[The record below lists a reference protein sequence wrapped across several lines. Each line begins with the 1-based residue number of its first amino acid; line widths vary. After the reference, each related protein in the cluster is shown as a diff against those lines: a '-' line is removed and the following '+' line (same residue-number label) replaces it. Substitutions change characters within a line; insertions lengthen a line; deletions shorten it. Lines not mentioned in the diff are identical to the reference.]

1 MEPPRDVGNE
11 NLFKCSRSHDHVHI
25 NYGEKLQKSFSSE
38 PRGRWLKLGIQHRV
52 LEYYQY
58 FICWPWD
65 DLDYFLWQGQI
76 CFRMLLHGW
85 KLIQHWVLM
94 YFQVCSN
101 STYPQHS
108 GEWYRT
114 SGPMVWK
121 WDFFWC
127 PKNST
132 NMQIVVLQ
140 VHFLQEAKCG
150 LKYCWKQQN
159 PPVFQIWLEV
169 VLKTT
174 KPTCLPNMAW
184 NTVENNKTHL
194 SSKYGLK

>member
-1 MEPPRDVGNE
+1 MTETWYTASGTRVLPIFYMLTLGWSWLFFMTGS
-11 NLFKCSRSHDHVHI
+11 NLFQNASA
-25 NYGEKLQKSFSSE
+25 
-38 PRGRWLKLGIQHRV
+38 
-52 LEYYQY
+52 
-58 FICWPWD
+58 
-65 DLDYFLWQGQI
+65 
-76 CFRMLLHGW
+76 
-85 KLIQHWVLM
+85 WVKAYTALSAL

-184 NTVENNKTHL
+184 NTVENNKTDL